1 MANIL
6 PVINSVVTVIDSVLP
21 VVSTIAPAGVGSIIN
36 LVSEILP
43 IAVQEATNLVTPIKN
58 IITALQGNASTTPEQ
73 MTQLAILDAQVDAAF
88 EAAAATDGL

>member
-6 PVINSVVTVIDSVLP
+6 PVINSAVTVIESILP
-21 VVSTIAPAGVGSIIN
+21 VVSTIAPAGLGSIIN

-43 IAVQEATNLVTPIKN
+43 IAVQEATSLVTPIKN

-73 MTQLAILDAQVDAAF
+73 MAQLAILDAQVDAAF
-88 EAAAATDGL
+88 EAAAVADGL